1 MGLPWFGFSLSCL
14 LGYPKVLVKT
24 ARPVFLNKLSFK
36 RKLKNSPKKIAKVLD
51 KTYKNVIVSR
61 HKIKGGK
68 MTTELIQ
75 AFSIEVGEQIVL
87 DNLVYRVVGSDY
99 SEDSPGMWL
108 FQVVD
113 EEGLSRSVST
123 GVHQYINVLVE

>member
-1 MGLPWFGFSLSCL
+1 
-14 LGYPKVLVKT
+14 
-24 ARPVFLNKLSFK
+24 
-36 RKLKNSPKKIAKVLD
+36 
-51 KTYKNVIVSR
+51 
-61 HKIKGGK
+61 
-68 MTTELIQ
+68 MTTELIE